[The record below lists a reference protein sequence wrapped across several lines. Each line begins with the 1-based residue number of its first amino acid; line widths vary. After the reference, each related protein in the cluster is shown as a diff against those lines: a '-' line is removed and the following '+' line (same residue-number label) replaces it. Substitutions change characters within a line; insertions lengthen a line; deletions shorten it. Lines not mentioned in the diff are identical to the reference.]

1 MLKILKIKFR
11 VQKTSR
17 RSPFLGRNLWLTL
30 WRTTFRNI
38 LVSLETKLAGGSR
51 PLRCLLFFIYHG
63 PSVLT
68 GMNKMLINVLN
79 YKYSWKY
86 WIVSWMSR
94 SFSFSRIPVHIL
106 LSSTQSNPESLIS
119 IKKKKK
125 ITIKLYPHLKD
136 SLTLCNGSNNA
147 QKSTYVLYIY
157 LPICIII
164 HKHTHIIG
172 QYTLC
177 DIRTM

>member
-1 MLKILKIKFR
+1 
-11 VQKTSR
+11 
-17 RSPFLGRNLWLTL
+17 
-30 WRTTFRNI
+30 
-38 LVSLETKLAGGSR
+38 
-51 PLRCLLFFIYHG
+51 
-63 PSVLT
+63 
-68 GMNKMLINVLN
+68 
-79 YKYSWKY
+79 
-86 WIVSWMSR
+86 MSR